1 MDNRELWEEFG
12 AVHAESPEQPV
23 RSDTAAPAD
32 GDGAMLGRVLV
43 YASMVVVAV
52 AMVVWKRSV

>member
-12 AVHAESPEQPV
+12 SVRAEPSEPV
-23 RSDTAAPAD
+23 ARADSADPAD

-43 YASMVVVAV
+43 YASIVVVAV
-52 AMVVWKRSV
+52 AMVLWKRNS